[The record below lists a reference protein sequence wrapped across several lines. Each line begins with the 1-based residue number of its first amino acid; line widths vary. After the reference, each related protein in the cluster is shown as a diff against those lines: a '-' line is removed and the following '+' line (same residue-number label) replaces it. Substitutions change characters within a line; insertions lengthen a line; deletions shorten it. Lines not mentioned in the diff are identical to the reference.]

1 MVFIGSFLWAVP
13 TNTSEKNKFAAIIA
27 LSSIVLL
34 TAIGYDGHYDSPSIV
49 FGMATAVLS
58 VVLAAA
64 LGFVKDLAAGADR
77 GISGVLALLW
87 VSSAIFMAWDHHG
100 NALFSTFVG
109 TLFTV
114 KNFTRSVYK
123 SGE

>member
-1 MVFIGSFLWAVP
+1 MGFIGSLLWALP
-13 TNTSEKNKFAAIIA
+13 TDTSDKNKFAAIIA
-27 LSSIVLL
+27 ISSIVLL
-34 TAIGYDGHYDSPSIV
+34 TAIGYDGHYDDPSIM
-49 FGMATAVLS
+49 FGMATAALS

-64 LGFVKDLAAGADR
+64 LGCVKDLAADADK

-109 TLFTV
+109 MFVSV

-123 SGE
+123 S